1 MKKIGLLASVAAI
14 LVATLGMVTA
24 CSAPAKVAENQGAD
38 NKKTIVVTYSVLGS
52 VVKDLVGDQFHVVV
66 SMPNGL
72 DVHEWEPSAK
82 DIEALNKASLIVRNG
97 LGLEGG
103 MEKAL
108 AQAKEAGVPEFV
120 ASDFITVRTVKAGQ
134 GLPTGDPD
142 QAEGAQDPHLWLDP
156 LRMKAI
162 EEALATDIQ
171 ARFQVDLSARSAD
184 LGARLVA
191 LDTAIK
197 AKVAALPAEKRLL
210 VTGHESLGYFAETY
224 GFTLVGAIIPSLTDQ
239 AEVSAADMANLK
251 KAIQSKKVSVIF
263 TELGTPPKVAEALGK
278 ELHLKVVEITTHALL
293 DDGSYFTFLTTLS
306 DQVIGALGTR

>member
-1 MKKIGLLASVAAI
+1 MKKIGFLVVAAA
-14 LVATLGMVTA
+14 VLGMAVS
-24 CSAPAKVAENQGAD
+24 CSAPAKVAESKVAEG
-38 NKKTIVVTYSVLGS
+38 KRTIVVTYSVLGS
-52 VVKDLVGDQFHVVV
+52 VVKDLVGDQFNVVV

-82 DIEALNKASLIVRNG
+82 DIETLSKASLIVRNG

-108 AQAKEAGVPEFV
+108 AQAKDTGVPEFT
-120 ASDFITVRTVKAGQ
+120 ASDFIAVRTVKAGQ

-142 QAEGAQDPHLWLDP
+142 QAVGAQDPHLWLDP
-156 LRMKAI
+156 LRMKSI
-162 EEALATDIQ
+162 EEALTAELKT
-171 ARFQVDLSARSAD
+171 RFHVDFSARSAA
-184 LGARLVA
+184 LGDRLVA
-191 LDTAIK
+191 LDGAIK

-224 GFTLVGAIIPSLTDQ
+224 GFTLVGAIVPSLTDQ

-251 KAIQSKKVSVIF
+251 KAVQSKKVSVIF

-278 ELHLKVVEITTHALL
+278 ELHLRVVEITTHALL

-306 DQVIGALGTR
+306 DKVIDALAGK